1 MSKRIVV
8 AIDGPAG
15 AGKST
20 IARGL
25 AERLGFLFIDT
36 GAMYRAVALWA
47 IRTSVALDDMHRLDQ
62 LARAAQIEF
71 RDNSKRVFLNGDEVT
86 EEIRGP
92 GMADAASKASTI
104 PAVRRALV
112 ELQRE
117 MATQNS
123 VVMEGRDIGTV
134 VFPHAEVKIFLDARP
149 EVRARRRLADLQAKG
164 LEVAPEELEREITE
178 RDRRDRTRAE
188 APLVQAP
195 DATYLDTSELSIDE
209 VQEEILKIIRARV
222 SNGKELV
229 R

>member
-25 AERLGFLFIDT
+25 AERLGFLLIDT

-47 IRTSVALDDMHRLDQ
+47 IRSGVALDDMHRLDQ

-71 RDNSKRVFLNGDEVT
+71 RDSSKRVLLNGDEVT

-92 GMADAASKASTI
+92 GMGDAASKVSTI

-117 MATQNS
+117 MAKQNS

-134 VFPHAEVKIFLDARP
+134 VFPDAEVKIFLDARP
-149 EVRARRRLADLQAKG
+149 DVRAKRRLADLQAKG
-164 LEVAPEELEREITE
+164 LEVAPEELEREIAE

-195 DATYLDTSELSIDE
+195 DATYLDTSNLSIDQ

>member
-47 IRTSVALDDMHRLDQ
+47 IRTGVALDDMHRLDQ

-71 RDNSKRVFLNGDEVT
+71 RDNSKRVFLNGEEVT
-86 EEIRGP
+86 EEIRSP
-92 GMADAASKASTI
+92 GMADAASKVSTI

-112 ELQRE
+112 ELQRK

-164 LEVAPEELEREITE
+164 LEVAPEDLEREIAE

-195 DATYLDTSELSIDE
+195 DATYLDTSDLSVEE